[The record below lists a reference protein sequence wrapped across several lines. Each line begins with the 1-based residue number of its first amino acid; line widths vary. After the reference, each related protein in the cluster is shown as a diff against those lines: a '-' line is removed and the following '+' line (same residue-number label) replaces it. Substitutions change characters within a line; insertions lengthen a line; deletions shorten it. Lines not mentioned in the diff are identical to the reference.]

1 LLIDFDQDL
10 VKLPVNTPA
19 AKEVYK
25 LRRQIV
31 EPVIGDI
38 KENKGLRT
46 FLTRGIDAVRTES
59 NLACSAVNLKKI
71 WAYLKEQGRPPKK
84 SGCLASRKSYLN
96 MLWTKQIAQ
105 CIFGS

>member
-1 LLIDFDQDL
+1 MTS
-10 VKLPVNTPA
+10 KMNTPA

-25 LRRQIV
+25 LRQQIV

-46 FLTRGIDAVRTES
+46 FLTRGIDAVRTEF

-71 WAYLKEQGRPPKK
+71 WTVFQRSRPATEKARLSCFEEVLLEHVMGKADSPVHFRHFEIFL
-84 SGCLASRKSYLN
+84 CLL
-96 MLWTKQIAQ
+96 
-105 CIFGS
+105 